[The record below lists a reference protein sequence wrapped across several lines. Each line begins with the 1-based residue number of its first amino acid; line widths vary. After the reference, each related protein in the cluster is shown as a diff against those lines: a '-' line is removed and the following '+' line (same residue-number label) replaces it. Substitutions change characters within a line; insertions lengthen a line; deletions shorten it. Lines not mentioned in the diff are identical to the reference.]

1 MLHRPAPRHRL
12 PVVGAL
18 ILAAAAF
25 VLVPVGVARILPAAP
40 PAIDGRAA
48 GAAPA
53 TKPPSAATSERQA
66 AIEVAPTIE
75 GAPPPIRAPGAAAP
89 LARIGERATPPPVG
103 SLTGY
108 RWPLA
113 RGRLTLPFKAI
124 AGGEFLN
131 GTKRWHD
138 GVDLA
143 SFCNDRVYAAHD
155 GVVLAAGRHFDDLL
169 GWQGDLGPYYAFL
182 DRKHFWPNLP
192 IVLVTDDGNGYRS
205 VYAHFARLVV
215 HVGQRVHAGQLV
227 GYEGRT
233 GHASGCHV
241 HYGLFSPL
249 ETARFGLRADIAKRL
264 HAPRFEI
271 ARIDPLEVLPGGAQ
285 ALRTRHFTM
294 AGPARSTDRTFDRTV
309 GQAVRL

>member
-1 MLHRPAPRHRL
+1 VLQRPAPRHRL
-12 PVVGAL
+12 PVLGAL

-25 VLVPVGVARILPAAP
+25 VLVPSGIARIVPAP
-40 PAIDGRAA
+40 PQAIDGRAA

-53 TKPPSAATSERQA
+53 STPAQGATSGSIGAAEGVAEPPPSGVARVAA
-66 AIEVAPTIE
+66 VA
-75 GAPPPIRAPGAAAP
+75 
-89 LARIGERATPPPVG
+89 LARIGERASAPAVG

-113 RGRLTLPFKAI
+113 KGRLTLPFMAI
-124 AGGEFLN
+124 PGGEFLN
-131 GTKRWHD
+131 GGKRWHD
-138 GVDLA
+138 GIDLA

-155 GVVLAAGRHFDDLL
+155 GLVLAAGRHFDDLL

-215 HVGQRVHAGQLV
+215 HVGDRLHAGQLV

-241 HYGLFSPL
+241 HYGLFSAL
-249 ETARFGLRADIAKRL
+249 ETARFGVRADIAKRL
-264 HAPRFEI
+264 HLPPFEI
-271 ARIDPLEVLPGGAQ
+271 ARVDPLAVMPGGAE
-285 ALRTRHFTM
+285 ALGRRHF
-294 AGPARSTDRTFDRTV
+294 
-309 GQAVRL
+309 

>member
-66 AIEVAPTIE
+66 TIEVAPTIE
-75 GAPPPIRAPGAAAP
+75 GAPAPIRAPGPAAA

-205 VYAHFARLVV
+205 VYLHEHRIDVT
-215 HVGQRVHAGQLV
+215 VGQHVKAGQQI
-227 GYEGRT
+227 GTEGSS
-233 GHASGCHV
+233 GHATGCHL
-241 HYGLFSPL
+241 HYSLYSPA
-249 ETARFGLRADIAKRL
+249 EAGRWTTNPIDVKRYHL
-264 HAPRFEI
+264 PSGEI
-271 ARIDPLEVLPGGAQ
+271 ARMDPLEALPP
-285 ALRTRHFTM
+285 LR
-294 AGPARSTDRTFDRTV
+294 AGWITYAWGVKASD
-309 GQAVRL
+309 